1 VHWLRDPAREGLIS
15 PACRVRVRPKAPGK
29 SSFSAVYARP
39 QTHPDQFW
47 GDLAYPKLADNKHC
61 YYVCRMAE
69 PDNLGTMVADVS
81 HLMRRAF
88 DERARGIG
96 LSRPQWRVLT
106 MLRRNEGINQGGL
119 AELVEVEPIT
129 LCRMVD
135 RLQEADLVERRADPA
150 DRRAWRL
157 HLTEK
162 ARAILEEMRPMAFSL
177 FDEAMTGLD
186 AAERSELFRMLER
199 IRTNLSRRTPQELIS
214 NG

>member
-1 VHWLRDPAREGLIS
+1 M
-15 PACRVRVRPKAPGK
+15 AC
-29 SSFSAVYARP
+29 
-39 QTHPDQFW
+39 
-47 GDLAYPKLADNKHC
+47 
-61 YYVCRMAE
+61 MAE

-88 DERARGIG
+88 DERARSSG

-106 MLRRNEGINQGGL
+106 MLRRHEGINQGGL

-135 RLQEADLVERRADPA
+135 RLQEAGLVERRADPA

-157 HLTEK
+157 HLTDK
-162 ARAILEEMRPMAFSL
+162 ARALLEEMRPMAFSL
-177 FDEAMTGLD
+177 FDDAMTGLD
-186 AAERSELFRMLER
+186 PAERSDLFRMLER
-199 IRTNLSRRTPQELIS
+199 IRTNLSRRAPQELIS